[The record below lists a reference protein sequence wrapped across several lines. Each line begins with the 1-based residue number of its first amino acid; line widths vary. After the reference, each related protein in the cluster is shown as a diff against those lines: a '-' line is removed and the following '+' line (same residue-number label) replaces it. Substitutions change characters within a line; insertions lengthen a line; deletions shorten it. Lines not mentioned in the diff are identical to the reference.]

1 MVQEQESVSVQI
13 QRNAVESV
21 CNVKDGNKELQEAKK
36 HQGGSARIFTAVFIT
51 YTIVI
56 WMWDWITT
64 KYYY

>member
-1 MVQEQESVSVQI
+1 
-13 QRNAVESV
+13 VESV

-56 WMWDWITT
+56 WLWDWITT